1 MYSCPWTL
9 RLQLCG
15 QAKDICG
22 VLTVL
27 FASWADLNANSWDK
41 AFTTVVAPVLCYARS
56 NPIVYTT
63 LMTVSVLVGQLFVTF
78 AFSFSRVRLAHR
90 PHLLLGLE
98 TAECRAKC
106 IEYET
111 KRQTSLGEPERVKR
125 IVSGVPKFLIDGFGR
140 HLSTQASV
148 YV

>member
-1 MYSCPWTL
+1 M
-9 RLQLCG
+9 
-15 QAKDICG
+15 
-22 VLTVL
+22 
-27 FASWADLNANSWDK
+27 
-41 AFTTVVAPVLCYARS
+41 
-56 NPIVYTT
+56 YTT